1 MNNEQTIWEG
11 GVQTD
16 LLYVSFQML
25 LLHVIGG
32 SPTHKSISMYFALMQ
47 KETGDYYLW
56 LLWDFALGSSFW
68 RYLLSLL
75 I

>member
-32 SPTHKSISMYFALMQ
+32 SPTHKSISLCFALMQ